1 MRDRCREKD
10 MKRSIAKICL
20 ALALAAI
27 ALLALNWDSFST
39 YQNGDLNAMGNYL
52 FSPTGGTLSDV
63 PARYRA
69 LDGRRVR
76 IVGFMYDSSSTG
88 KPTRFQLTAR
98 PPQESHGPP
107 RVQDRVFA
115 NMPPGKTADFVY
127 GLAELTGTLHVKV
140 KYDSTG
146 EVVESLYELD
156 VDQIGPLQ
164 PGPMWPV
171 LILALIAGVFTVWGL
186 RAALAMI
193 RRYPRRR
200 LAGVCPMCGYDLRA
214 TPERCPEC
222 GMLFMEATG
231 AV

>member
-1 MRDRCREKD
+1 MRDCCREKD
-10 MKRSIAKICL
+10 MKRSIAKVCL

-39 YQNGDLNAMGNYL
+39 YQYVDLTPMGSFQ
-52 FSPTGGTLSDV
+52 FSPTSGTLNDV

-88 KPTRFQLTAR
+88 KSTRFQLTAR

-115 NMPPGKTADFVY
+115 NMPPGKTADFVD
-127 GLAELTGTLHVKV
+127 GLAEVTGTLHVKV
-140 KYDSTG
+140 KYDSIG
-146 EVVESLYELD
+146 EEVASLYELD

-164 PGPMWPV
+164 PGPLWPV
-171 LILALIAGVFTVWGL
+171 WVVMLIAAVFTVWGL
-186 RAALAMI
+186 RAALAII
-193 RRYPRRR
+193 RRYPRRSP
-200 LAGVCPMCGYDLRA
+200 AGVCPACGYDLRA

-222 GMLFMEATG
+222 GMELTAAKGMA
-231 AV
+231 